1 MGKTFTYM
9 LGVIGTPIVGLSIFL
24 YLYLHS
30 GPLQECQIGGII
42 VAISV
47 MILGT
52 FMAVEFL
59 KNPAEEK

>member
-9 LGVIGTPIVGLSIFL
+9 LGVIVPILGLSIFL
-24 YLYLHS
+24 YLSLQS
-30 GPLQECQIGGII
+30 GPMQNRQIGGII
-42 VAISV
+42 VAISA

-52 FMAVEFL
+52 YMAVEFL